1 MKTFIAAA
9 LAGAASASVDQFKF
23 MQYVSKFNKNY
34 ASVEEFEM
42 RMENFLRNEA
52 EIIAHEQDTE
62 ATYTLAHNHMSD
74 WTHDEYKAILT
85 YRSDPDM
92 PKFYDEE
99 TDNNEVV
106 PNSVNWVSAGAVT
119 PVKDQGQCGSCWSF
133 SATGA
138 LEGAYE
144 IKNGT
149 LKSFSEEQLVQCDT
163 GCYACNGG
171 W

>member
-1 MKTFIAAA
+1 MKTFLAAA

-34 ASVEEFEM
+34 SSVEEFEM
-42 RMENFLRNEA
+42 RMANFLEK
-52 EIIAHEQDTE
+52 ELDIIANEQDSE
-62 ATYTLAHNHMSD
+62 STYTMAHNHMSD
-74 WTHDEYKAILT
+74 WTHEEYKSILT

-92 PKFYDEE
+92 PKFYNLEAE
-99 TDNNEVV
+99 NEIAE
-106 PNSVNWVSAGAVT
+106 NSVNWVTAGAVT

-138 LEGAYE
+138 MEGAYQ
-144 IKNGT
+144 IAHGS
-149 LKSFSEEQLVQCDT
+149 LKSFSEEQLVACDT
-163 GCYACNGG
+163 ACYACNGG